1 MASTEIQPGPRSLR
15 RESMKLTQRSQSFDY
30 RIRRRNI
37 FEEVAT
43 AKVAAMREAKLPKD
57 SARTLGTSIPR
68 KRKLKPRELQSESP
82 EYLES
87 VSDGTGFQN
96 GTESKFLRIVGYI
109 PRGIKLVGVVIFNV
123 FRIMCILDESQP
135 HSPQLGP
142 DPNSNNAPGDPQK
155 GTPTKRSRRKW

>member
-82 EYLES
+82 EYLEP
-87 VSDGTGFQN
+87 VPDGTGFQN
-96 GTESKFLRIVGYI
+96 GTESKFLRIVG
-109 PRGIKLVGVVIFNV
+109 
-123 FRIMCILDESQP
+123 
-135 HSPQLGP
+135 PQLGP

>member
-68 KRKLKPRELQSESP
+68 KH
-82 EYLES
+82 
-87 VSDGTGFQN
+87 
-96 GTESKFLRIVGYI
+96 
-109 PRGIKLVGVVIFNV
+109 
-123 FRIMCILDESQP
+123 ESQP

-142 DPNSNNAPGDPQK
+142 DPNFNNAPGDPQK

>member
-1 MASTEIQPGPRSLR
+1 MASTEIQPGSRPLR
-15 RESMKLTQRSQSFDY
+15 RQSMKLIQRSQSFDY

-57 SARTLGTSIPR
+57 SAHTSGTSIPR
-68 KRKLKPRELQSESP
+68 KRKLKPREPQLESP
-82 EYLES
+82 GYLES
-87 VSDGTGFQN
+87 VSDGTASQN
-96 GTESKFLRIVGYI
+96 ATESKFLRIVGYI

-123 FRIMCILDESQP
+123 FRIMCILDESQS

-142 DPNSNNAPGDPQK
+142 DPNSHKAPQK

>member
-57 SARTLGTSIPR
+57 SVHTPGTSITR
-68 KRKLKPRELQSESP
+68 KRKLKPREPQLESP

-87 VSDGTGFQN
+87 VSDGTGSQN
-96 GTESKFLRIVGYI
+96 VTESKFLRIVGYI

-142 DPNSNNAPGDPQK
+142 DPNSHDAPQK
-155 GTPTKRSRRKW
+155 GPPTKRSRRKW